1 MRFFT
6 IAALIGLSAAVKLT
20 EEGEDSKRGPK
31 PCDLEDVSEADLESL
46 KAAAADLDDGEIE
59 ALKEELKRAVK
70 SGEISKDDVKE
81 AAEALGI
88 EDAELAQEDATVE
101 DATVSDLEEAV
112 AELDDGEK
120 KQLKKQLKK
129 KAKKAVEDG
138 EVDEDDV
145 KDAVAAAEELALA
158 QEDASLEDATASDLE
173 DAVAELDDGEKKQLK
188 KELKK
193 KAKQAVKDGEVDEDD
208 VKDAAAAAE
217 ELGLA
222 QKGKKP
228 KGEMPE
234 GEEPEGE
241 ESEGDDTLA
250 DIAGKVWE
258 AAAGDDGELDG
269 DEAMKMARKVC
280 DMKGWEVT
288 DDELEE
294 WIDEVGEEIDTDMSG
309 TISGEE
315 ALAAWDAMIGEME
328 LETDEIAELAVD
340 FMETGDKDG
349 KISKDEAK

>member
-1 MRFFT
+1 
-6 IAALIGLSAAVKLT
+6 
-20 EEGEDSKRGPK
+20 
-31 PCDLEDVSEADLESL
+31 
-46 KAAAADLDDGEIE
+46 
-59 ALKEELKRAVK
+59 
-70 SGEISKDDVKE
+70 
-81 AAEALGI
+81 
-88 EDAELAQEDATVE
+88 
-101 DATVSDLEEAV
+101 
-112 AELDDGEK
+112 
-120 KQLKKQLKK
+120 
-129 KAKKAVEDG
+129 
-138 EVDEDDV
+138 
-145 KDAVAAAEELALA
+145 
-158 QEDASLEDATASDLE
+158 
-173 DAVAELDDGEKKQLK
+173 
-188 KELKK
+188 
-193 KAKQAVKDGEVDEDD
+193 
-208 VKDAAAAAE
+208 
-217 ELGLA
+217 
-222 QKGKKP
+222 
-228 KGEMPE
+228 MPE
-234 GEEPEGE
+234 GEKPEGEKPEGE

-349 KISKDEAK
+349 KISKDEAKQVAGALGLDVSEEEIEAAIDELDQDGDEMLSVKEVGDLLAA